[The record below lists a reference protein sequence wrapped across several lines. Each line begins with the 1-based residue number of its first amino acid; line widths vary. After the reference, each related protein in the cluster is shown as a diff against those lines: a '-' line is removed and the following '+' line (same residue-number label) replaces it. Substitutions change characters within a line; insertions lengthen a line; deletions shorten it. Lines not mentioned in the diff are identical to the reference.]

1 MITTF
6 IKRALGLWLLVLLP
20 ALAYAGPPSGYYENS
35 FSGQQGVW
43 DLSGHFPFSELYGAS
58 GDLTIVQDDKGKIRG
73 QGTITGSQ
81 DGLTVD
87 VNLTA
92 SGSIKSLGD
101 VTRAAVKVKIG
112 GTLTDG
118 YDEWAL
124 KGTLKLTADVD
135 KLYGSLSGTA
145 TGKICVKG
153 EGCIPIDE
161 AMELPLPEGADGL
174 WVLASTIQSVDGKK
188 LTGTATAALY
198 NLEGQLREE
207 TFTIKGKYNANTG
220 RAKLSLKGSAGKFTI
235 QEAYDLAGELVFQ
248 SITGKLLGQ
257 AVNQ

>member
-6 IKRALGLWLLVLLP
+6 IKRALGLWLLILLP
-20 ALAYAGPPSGYYENS
+20 ALAYAGPPSPGIYENY
-35 FSGQQGVW
+35 FSGQQAVW

-112 GTLTDG
+112 GTITDG
-118 YDEWAL
+118 YDELAL

-135 KLYGSLSGTA
+135 KPTGSLIGTA

-153 EGCIPIDE
+153 EGCLPIDE
-161 AMELPLPEGADGL
+161 AMELPLPDGS
-174 WVLASTIQSVDGKK
+174 WVLILNIQNVDGTK
-188 LTGTATAALY
+188 LTGTATAELY
-198 NLEGQLREE
+198 NLEGALRTE
-207 TFTIKGKYNANTG
+207 TFTVKGKYNANTDL
-220 RAKLSLKGSAGKFTI
+220 AKLSLKGSAGNFTI
-235 QEAYDLAGELVFQ
+235 QAYDQAGSLVFQ

>member
-6 IKRALGLWLLVLLP
+6 IKRVFGVWLLVLLP
-20 ALAYAGPPSGYYENS
+20 ALAYAGPPSSGSYAAY

-73 QGTITGSQ
+73 QGTVTGSQ

-87 VNLTA
+87 VDLTA

-112 GTLTDG
+112 GTITDG
-118 YDEWAL
+118 YDELTL

-135 KLYGSLSGTA
+135 KPTGSLIGTA

-153 EGCIPIDE
+153 EGCLPIDE
-161 AMELPLPEGADGL
+161 AMELPLPADGS
-174 WVLASTIQSVDGKK
+174 WVLILNIQNVDGIK
-188 LTGTATAALY
+188 LTGTATAELY
-198 NLEGQLREE
+198 NLEGQLRTE
-207 TFTIKGKYNANTG
+207 TFTLKGKYNANTG
-220 RAKLSLKGSAGKFTI
+220 LAKLSLKGSAGNFTI
-235 QEAYDLAGELVFQ
+235 QAYDLAGDLIFQ